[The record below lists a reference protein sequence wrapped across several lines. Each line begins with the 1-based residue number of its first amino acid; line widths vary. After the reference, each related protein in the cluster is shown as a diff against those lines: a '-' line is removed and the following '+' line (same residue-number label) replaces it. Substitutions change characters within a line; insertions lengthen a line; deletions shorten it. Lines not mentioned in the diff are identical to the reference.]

1 MMLHAFDAY
10 TPNGSDR
17 SQFWAFHPSFTHFVV
32 GTNAI
37 HNSHFLLWQLNTL
50 QEVRFYPLHG
60 SVILTEIQK
69 LLLAGCIVA
78 NWCVQM
84 SVTCFSDIKV
94 RSGLKLFFWQQ
105 RVIPLFATT
114 SLRENQSKKCW
125 FLFSRF
131 SLFSG
136 NTISRRKHKSDKK
149 NNHNVIFLVEI

>member
-32 GTNAI
+32 GTNAN

-50 QEVRFYPLHG
+50 QEVRFYLLHG
-60 SVILTEIQK
+60 SVILTEIHFQITAGWLHCCK
-69 LLLAGCIVA
+69 LMC
-78 NWCVQM
+78 
-84 SVTCFSDIKV
+84 VTCFSDIKV